1 MLTIIEIKDREDG
14 GHGLQSQ
21 SHRTEC
27 WLEGWLAVP
36 PELEQTAWDCAGY
49 CDLDIQDGKLV
60 GLTPREQPP
69 KPEPEPD
76 LTPQFRTA
84 MLSYAATS
92 TAIPDSYALD
102 MSDLFPTWA
111 AVLADGEELPE
122 GRVLNDG
129 GQLYRVV
136 QAVTPQAHQ
145 APHDEGMLAVYRP
158 IDREHAGTADDP
170 IPWVYG
176 MDCHAGKCYRY
187 NGKVYQ
193 VAEGGDMIPCTW
205 PPDTPGMWQWEEVQ
219 AYAPQPGLAG
229 RGRGLMDHINGFK
242 AAVAAVL
249 GCLTALWGWFGWLV
263 VAWVACMLLD
273 YATGTAAALKAG
285 KWSCKAAREGLW
297 HKVGAMAAVLVAAIL
312 DGVLGLILDHIP
324 ALTLP
329 FDYTVFLTVLVL
341 VWYILTELG
350 SIVENAGRLGAPLPA
365 WLSKAI
371 AALES
376 GVDSTGDKLTQGE
389 KKE

>member
-1 MLTIIEIKDREDG
+1 MEHINEWKVIITG
-14 GHGLQSQ
+14 VGAAVSAAL
-21 SHRTEC
+21 
-27 WLEGWLAVP
+27 GWL
-36 PELEQTAWDCAGY
+36 
-49 CDLDIQDGKLV
+49 
-60 GLTPREQPP
+60 
-69 KPEPEPD
+69 
-76 LTPQFRTA
+76 
-84 MLSYAATS
+84 
-92 TAIPDSYALD
+92 
-102 MSDLFPTWA
+102 
-111 AVLADGEELPE
+111 
-122 GRVLNDG
+122 
-129 GQLYRVV
+129 
-136 QAVTPQAHQ
+136 
-145 APHDEGMLAVYRP
+145 
-158 IDREHAGTADDP
+158 
-170 IPWVYG
+170 
-176 MDCHAGKCYRY
+176 
-187 NGKVYQ
+187 
-193 VAEGGDMIPCTW
+193 
-205 PPDTPGMWQWEEVQ
+205 
-219 AYAPQPGLAG
+219 
-229 RGRGLMDHINGFK
+229 
-242 AAVAAVL
+242 
-249 GCLTALWGWFGWLV
+249 GWLV